1 MKLQLKMSASKHTSD
16 AGCLRAST
24 HTHTH
29 TENHGF
35 GVVRFGE
42 KQWL

>member
-1 MKLQLKMSASKHTSD
+1 MKLQLKMSASKHTSN
-16 AGCLRAST
+16 AGCLRAS
-24 HTHTH
+24 THTH

-42 KQWL
+42 KQWR